1 MDEITKKE
9 FRKNVGK
16 QIQKL
21 RKDAGY
27 TSAKAFAER
36 IGFNPNTYTQYE
48 QGVSGF
54 NYEQAW
60 IMADA
65 LECSMDELG
74 GREWPKDGADQVL
87 TADEHRLV
95 DDYRRMEP
103 EDQQTI
109 TKTASTFALAGK
121 AKKETAQ
128 DPAPEADPRRQT
140 EGAA

>member
-1 MDEITKKE
+1 MDKGFQKMIGKTLQAN
-9 FRKNVGK
+9 RKA
-16 QIQKL
+16 
-21 RKDAGY
+21 AGFK
-27 TSAKAFAER
+27 SARAFAEHL
-36 IGFNPNTYTQYE
+36 GMEVSKYTEYE
-48 QGVSGF
+48 QGRVGLS
-54 NYEQAW
+54 YAQAW

-103 EDQQTI
+103 EDRQTI